1 MRSLYLR
8 QLSDGEL
15 KTLALLVDAAEAG
28 RPAPTADDIQEHTGC
43 NSISSTVGFVQKLEK
58 RGLISVERF
67 QRSRRITILATGK
80 RTAGVANQT
89 PHWRSGVR
97 PRATPSVPLSYV
109 RSRKPDL
116 ARQILVAARQEG
128 MSVQDFIGALVWA
141 GWQARA
147 QAMGESA

>member
-1 MRSLYLR
+1 M
-8 QLSDGEL
+8 SDGEL

-80 RTAGVANQT
+80 RTAAVANQT
-89 PHWRSGVR
+89 PHWRSGPPAR
-97 PRATPSVPLSYV
+97 HAPRCRFPMSGRASPIWRV
-109 RSRKPDL
+109 RSSLRRGRK
-116 ARQILVAARQEG
+116 G
-128 MSVQDFIGALVWA
+128 
-141 GWQARA
+141 
-147 QAMGESA
+147 